1 MEGQMKRAAIHRT
14 SREPIHR
21 RQARLIH
28 ALLAFP
34 VAGVIGFT
42 GHAIVKS
49 LVVESPAVTA
59 PAPPERTT
67 DEEQTSPRGPDA
79 PDTDKSVGVDLT

>member
-1 MEGQMKRAAIHRT
+1 MKRSAIHRT
-14 SREPIHR
+14 SREPIDR
-21 RQARLIH
+21 RQVRLIH

-42 GHAIVKS
+42 GHA
-49 LVVESPAVTA
+49 VVTTVVRESPAVTA

-67 DEEQTSPRGPDA
+67 DEQTSPRERGDRPETD
-79 PDTDKSVGVDLT
+79 DTGAAGAA

>member
-1 MEGQMKRAAIHRT
+1 MKRSAIHRT
-14 SREPIHR
+14 SREPIDR
-21 RQARLIH
+21 RQVRLIH

-42 GHAIVKS
+42 GHAVVKS
-49 LVVESPAVTA
+49 VVTESPAITV

-67 DEEQTSPRGPDA
+67 DEQTSPRERGDS
-79 PDTDKSVGVDLT
+79 PDTEGTDTAGAA

>member
-1 MEGQMKRAAIHRT
+1 MQRSAMYRT

-21 RQARLIH
+21 RQVRLIH

-34 VAGVIGFT
+34 VAGVIGFAANAVVT
-42 GHAIVKS
+42 RIVS
-49 LVVESPAVTA
+49 EPPAMTS

-67 DEEQTSPRGPDA
+67 DEHTSPHERGDSPNADDGNVA
-79 PDTDKSVGVDLT
+79 GVA